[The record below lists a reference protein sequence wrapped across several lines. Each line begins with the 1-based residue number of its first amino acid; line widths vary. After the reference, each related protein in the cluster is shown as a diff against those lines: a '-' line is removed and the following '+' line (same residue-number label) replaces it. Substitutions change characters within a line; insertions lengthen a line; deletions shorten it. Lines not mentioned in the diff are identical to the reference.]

1 MLNVI
6 CFNSFPFCEAPMG
19 FVAGKAVFRAEFHC
33 GQEGG

>member
-1 MLNVI
+1 MLLVSI
-6 CFNSFPFCEAPMG
+6 LFPFVKPFWG